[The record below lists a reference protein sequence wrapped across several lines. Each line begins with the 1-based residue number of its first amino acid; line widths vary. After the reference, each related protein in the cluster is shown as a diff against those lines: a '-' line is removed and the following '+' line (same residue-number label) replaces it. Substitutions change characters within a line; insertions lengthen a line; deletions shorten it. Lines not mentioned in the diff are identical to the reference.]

1 MSSGLRGGSIKF
13 FLRRFVVLFPIAI
26 KSCGIESR
34 GLGLS
39 PEPKIMSKL
48 VGSSEI
54 GPLEVEK
61 VGEKRDFPL

>member
-1 MSSGLRGGSIKF
+1 MNKKC
-13 FLRRFVVLFPIAI
+13 RRFLVCALIAI

-54 GPLEVEK
+54 GPLEVER
-61 VGEKRDFPL
+61 VGEKWDFPL